1 MSEQVLA
8 DIERRL
14 AAIEARAQVI
24 EGYAFDT
31 RRLVGPWAATLG
43 DGKLLVH
50 TLNSMLLIVEAT
62 DLIITPQLVCY
73 RQWEPDL
80 TDLFWNSCRNDSVFV
95 DVGANIGYFTV
106 LAGLR
111 IHAGGSGRV
120 IAVEPNLECCAL
132 IERNL
137 VINWSM
143 CDIDLHKVAVGAE
156 KGAVWLSYPTDRAAN
171 ARISVASDEAGKRGF
186 RAPLEPLDALIPEGL
201 AVDILKIDV
210 EGHELQVFKGAERV
224 IAQSP
229 EIRIVMEWSPKQMME
244 AGVPAAAMADC
255 LASLGLVARRLPAS
269 KSLYDLSL
277 ENSPLIPFDELSQ
290 MAYGNILV
298 TKRP

>member
-1 MSEQVLA
+1 MSEQALA
-8 DIERRL
+8 EIERRL
-14 AAIEARAQVI
+14 AAVEAQARVVEQ
-24 EGYAFDT
+24 YAYET

-50 TLNSMLLIVEAT
+50 TLNSMLLIVDST

-80 TDLFWNSCRNDSVFV
+80 TELFWNSCRPDTVFV
-95 DVGANIGYFTV
+95 DVGANIGYFTI

-111 IHAGGSGRV
+111 IHAGGTGRV

-143 CDIDLHKVAVGAE
+143 CEIALHKCAVGAE
-156 KGAVWLSYPTDRAAN
+156 KGAVWLTHPTDRTAN
-171 ARISVASDEAGKRGF
+171 ARISTASDEAGKTGF
-186 RAPLEPLDALIPEGL
+186 RAPLERLDALVPEGL
-201 AVDILKIDV
+201 AVDIMKIDV
-210 EGHELQVFKGAERV
+210 EGHEIWVFKGAERV
-224 IAQSP
+224 VAQSP
-229 EIRIVMEWSPKQMME
+229 RLRIVMEWSPKQMKE

-255 LASLGLVARRLPAS
+255 LASLGLVARRLPVS
-269 KSLYDLSL
+269 KSLDNLSQ